1 MKNLVYILLAIV
13 LSSCNNEDAPNC
25 FQNSG
30 DIIQE
35 EFVVSDFTKIT
46 VFSRVELIVKQSNT
60 QSVIVETGE
69 YLLNDIEVKVENNRL
84 SIINNN
90 ACNLTRDYSLT
101 KVYVSAPN
109 LTEIRNGSGL
119 TVSSDGILAF
129 DNLKLISEDFNAEG
143 DVNSDG
149 DFNVKVDCAALDCVV
164 NNLSSMF
171 ISGQVDDLFIGYY
184 SGDARFE
191 GRHLIAQNI
200 EIFQRSSNDMV
211 VNPQQSLIGEIRSTG
226 DVISVNTPPTV
237 EVEEFYTGQL
247 IFEN

>member
-1 MKNLVYILLAIV
+1 MF
-13 LSSCNNEDAPNC
+13 SCNSENAPDC

-35 EFVVSDFTKIT
+35 EFMVNDFAKIT
-46 VFSRVELIVKQSNT
+46 VFARVELIVKQSTT

-69 YLLNDIEVKVENNRL
+69 YLLNDIDVKVENNRL
-84 SIINNN
+84 LITNNN
-90 ACNLTRDYSLT
+90 ACNFSRDYGLT

-119 TVSSDGILAF
+119 TVRSDGVLAF
-129 DNLKLISEDFNAEG
+129 DTLKLISEDFNVES
-143 DVNSDG
+143 DVNTDG
-149 DFNVKVDCAALDCVV
+149 DFNVEVDCIALDCVV

-171 ISGQVDDLFIGYY
+171 VRGQVDDLFVGYY

-200 EIFQRSSNDMV
+200 DIFQRSSNDMI
-211 VNPQQSLIGEIRSTG
+211 VNPQLSLTGEIRSTG
-226 DVISVNTPPTV
+226 DVISVTTPSTV
-237 EVEEFYTGQL
+237 DVEEFYTGKL
-247 IFEN
+247 IFE